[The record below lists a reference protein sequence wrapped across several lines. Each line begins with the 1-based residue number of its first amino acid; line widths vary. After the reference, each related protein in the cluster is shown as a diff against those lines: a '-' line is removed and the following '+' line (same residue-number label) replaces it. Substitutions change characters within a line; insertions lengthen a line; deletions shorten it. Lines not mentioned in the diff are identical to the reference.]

1 MAKNNNDFRK
11 GRLTEQ
17 VYQHEERLNKI
28 DTVLE
33 KIRNRLPVW
42 ATLAFMVLVGF
53 LGWLLRAALK

>member
-1 MAKNNNDFRK
+1 MPTESNNYEK
-11 GRLTEQ
+11 GILTEK
-17 VYQHEERLNKI
+17 VNQHEERLNKI

-42 ATLAFMVLVGF
+42 ATLAFMVLVGV